1 MIWLTQEDR
10 KLLAE
15 MEAEISKAEMMANW
29 EAFMELTPIHS
40 GSEEEEE
47 AFLFLKAKLEEYGL
61 EPEMLRYDAYISDP
75 KYAKLE
81 ILKPIEMELKCTPYR
96 QVGTT
101 GPGGI
106 EGDVIYVAPEDIG
119 RADCRDKIV
128 LCEQQTAGDWMGLRD
143 GLLLRLQEMG
153 IKGLIVIEQDDYRP
167 DVVHQRA
174 DFSVSGNPTSDNI
187 DQVQTIPAIVHL
199 TNRDGGS
206 IRELVKRGGVRARV
220 TSVVETG
227 WKDVGL
233 LVTEIKGEVE
243 PDRFILVNA
252 HIDTPP
258 FSPGVVDNA
267 SGDIAVLELARIL
280 QMNRERLRRSVRI
293 AFWSAHEIGRYAGS
307 TYFNDHFWHD
317 LRYNCVASFNIDSPG
332 AKGANTFRAAPIS
345 EVLEAALDS
354 IKAATGIEV
363 ESLRWP
369 TRAGDGSFWGT
380 GIPHTGL
387 TSSRPPEDYDP
398 HVNYSGGGWWWH
410 TPHATMEHG
419 DVDVMEMDLKVELNY
434 IFKMANCPVIPLNY
448 TTYSDHMVGILKDY
462 QAKAEAIREQFNLDP
477 LIARAEEFQ
486 GLAKELE
493 DTVRSIP
500 KKGKSSE
507 PLRDELNQCLLWVSR
522 CVNPVAHSNAGPTEQ
537 MTMETFGATPFPR
550 ISEIADLGAIGEPE
564 KPEFQ
569 FLKVKLIRQRNLVE
583 DGFYRANELIKKTLE
598 RVKLLTI

>member
-1 MIWLTQEDR
+1 MIWLTEEDR
-10 KLLAE
+10 DLLKD
-15 MEAEISKAEMMANW
+15 MEAMISKEEMQANW

-47 AFLFLKAKLEEYGL
+47 TFRFLKAKLEEYGL

-81 ILKPIEMELKCTPYR
+81 ILQPLEMELKCTPYR
-96 QVGTT
+96 QVGST
-101 GPGGI
+101 GPEGI
-106 EGDVIYVAPEDIG
+106 EGEVIYIAPEDLG
-119 RADCRDKIV
+119 RAACRDKIV
-128 LCEQQTAGDWMGLRD
+128 LCEQQTTGDWMGLRA

-153 IKGLIVIEQDDYRP
+153 IKGLIVIEQDSYKP

-187 DQVQTIPAIVHL
+187 DEVQTIPAIVHL
-199 TNRDGGS
+199 TNRDGDS
-206 IRELVKRGGVRARV
+206 IRGLVKQGGVRARV

-233 LVTEIKGEVE
+233 LVAEIRGEVE
-243 PDRFILVNA
+243 PERFILVNA
-252 HIDTPP
+252 HVDTPP

-267 SGDIAVLELARIL
+267 SGDVAVLELARIL
-280 QMNRERLRRSVRI
+280 QMNRERLRRSVRF

-317 LRYNCVASFNIDSPG
+317 LRYNCVASYNIDSPG

-354 IKAATGIEV
+354 IKSATGIDV

-380 GIPHTGL
+380 GVPHTSL

-410 TPHATMEHG
+410 TPHASMEHG
-419 DVDVMEMDLKVELNY
+419 DIEVLEMDVRVELNY
-434 IFKMANCPVIPLNY
+434 IFKMINCPVLPLNF
-448 TTYSDHMVGILKDY
+448 TTYSEHILKILKEY
-462 QAKAEAIREQFNLDP
+462 QTTADDVRDQFNLDP
-477 LIARAEEFQ
+477 VLTRAEEFRD
-486 GLAKELE
+486 LARELE
-493 DTVRSIP
+493 DMVKSIP
-500 KKGKSSE
+500 KKGNPSE
-507 PLRDELNQCLLWVSR
+507 PLRQELNHCLLWVSR
-522 CVNPVAHSNAGPTEQ
+522 HINTVAHSDAGPTEQ
-537 MTMETFGATPFPR
+537 VSMETFGATPFPR
-550 ISEIADLGAIGEPE
+550 IVEITRLAGMDPE
-564 KPEFQ
+564 TPEFG
-569 FLKVKLIRQRNLVE
+569 FLRTKLIRQRNAVE
-583 DGFYRANELIKKTLE
+583 DGFYQANELIRGTLE
-598 RVKLLTI
+598 RLRLLTI

>member
-1 MIWLTQEDR
+1 MIWLTEEDR
-10 KLLAE
+10 DLLKD
-15 MEAEISKAEMMANW
+15 MEAMISKEEMQANW
-29 EAFMELTPIHS
+29 EAFMEFTPIHS

-47 AFLFLKAKLEEYGL
+47 AFLLLNAKLEEYGL

-81 ILKPIEMELKCTPYR
+81 ILQPLEIELKCTPYR
-96 QVGTT
+96 QVGST
-101 GPGGI
+101 GPEGI
-106 EGDVIYVAPEDIG
+106 EGEVIYIAPEDIG
-119 RADCRDKIV
+119 RATCRDKIV
-128 LCEQQTAGDWMGLRD
+128 LCEQQTTGDWMGLRA
-143 GLLLRLQEMG
+143 GLLLRLQERG
-153 IKGLIVIEQDDYRP
+153 IKGLIVIEQDSYKP

-199 TNRDGGS
+199 TNRDGDS

-233 LVTEIKGEVE
+233 LVAEIRGEVE
-243 PDRFILVNA
+243 PERFILVNA
-252 HIDTPP
+252 HVDTPP

-267 SGDIAVLELARIL
+267 SGDVAVLELARIL

-317 LRYNCVASFNIDSPG
+317 LRYNCVASYNIDSPG

-354 IKAATGIEV
+354 IRSATGIEV

-380 GIPHTGL
+380 GVPHTSL

-410 TPHATMEHG
+410 TSSATMEHG
-419 DVDVMEMDLKVELNY
+419 DIDVLEMDVRVELNY
-434 IFKMANCPVIPLNY
+434 IFKMVNCPVLPLNF
-448 TTYSDHMVGILKDY
+448 TTYSEHILKILGDY
-462 QAKAEAIREQFNLDP
+462 QAKADGVRDQFNLDP
-477 LIARAEEFQ
+477 VLARAEEFRD
-486 GLAKELE
+486 LARELE
-493 DTVRSIP
+493 DTVKSIP
-500 KKGKSSE
+500 KKGNPSE
-507 PLRDELNQCLLWVSR
+507 PLRQELNHCLLWVSR
-522 CVNPVAHSNAGPTEQ
+522 HINTAAHSDAGPTEQ
-537 MTMETFGATPFPR
+537 VSMETFGATPFPR
-550 ISEIADLGAIGEPE
+550 IAEITGLAGMDPE
-564 KPEFQ
+564 TPEFG
-569 FLKVKLIRQRNLVE
+569 FLRTKLIRQRNAVE
-583 DGFYRANELIKKTLE
+583 DGFYQANALIKGTLE
-598 RVKLLTI
+598 RLRLLTI

>member
-1 MIWLTQEDR
+1 MIWLTEEDR
-10 KLLAE
+10 ELLKD
-15 MEAEISKAEMMANW
+15 MEAMISKEEMQANW

-47 AFLFLKAKLEEYGL
+47 AFRFLKAKLEEYGL

-81 ILKPIEMELKCTPYR
+81 ILQPLEMELKCTPYR

-101 GPGGI
+101 GPEGI
-106 EGDVIYVAPEDIG
+106 EGEVIYIAPEDLG
-119 RADCRDKIV
+119 RAACKDKIV
-128 LCEQQTAGDWMGLRD
+128 LCEQQTTGDWMGLRA
-143 GLLLRLQEMG
+143 GLLLRLQERG
-153 IKGLIVIEQDDYRP
+153 IKGLIVIEQDSYKP

-187 DQVQTIPAIVHL
+187 AKVQTIPAIVHL
-199 TNRDGGS
+199 TNRDGDS
-206 IRELVKRGGVRARV
+206 IRGLVKQGGVRARV

-227 WKDVGL
+227 WRDVGL
-233 LVTEIKGEVE
+233 LVAEIRGEVE
-243 PDRFILVNA
+243 PERFILVNA
-252 HIDTPP
+252 HVDTPP

-267 SGDIAVLELARIL
+267 SGDVAVLELARIL

-317 LRYNCVASFNIDSPG
+317 LRYNCVASYNIDSPG

-354 IKAATGIEV
+354 IKSATGIDV

-380 GIPHTGL
+380 GVPHTSL

-410 TPHATMEHG
+410 TPHASMEHG
-419 DVDVMEMDLKVELNY
+419 DIEVLKMDVRVELNY
-434 IFKMANCPVIPLNY
+434 IFKMINCPVLPLNFS
-448 TTYSDHMVGILKDY
+448 TYSEHILKILKEY
-462 QAKAEAIREQFNLDP
+462 QTKADGVRDQFNLDP
-477 LIARAEEFQ
+477 VLARAEEFRD
-486 GLAKELE
+486 LARELE
-493 DTVRSIP
+493 DMVKSIP
-500 KKGKSSE
+500 KKGNPSE
-507 PLRDELNQCLLWVSR
+507 PLRQELNHCLLWVSR
-522 CVNPVAHSNAGPTEQ
+522 HINTVAHSDAGPTEQ
-537 MTMETFGATPFPR
+537 VSMETFGATPFPR
-550 ISEIADLGAIGEPE
+550 IAEITRLAGMDPE
-564 KPEFQ
+564 TPEFG
-569 FLKVKLIRQRNLVE
+569 FLRTKLIRQRNAVE
-583 DGFYRANELIKKTLE
+583 DGFYQASELIRGTLE
-598 RVKLLTI
+598 RLRLLTI

>member
-1 MIWLTQEDR
+1 MIWLTEEDR
-10 KLLAE
+10 ELLKD
-15 MEAEISKAEMMANW
+15 MEAMISKEEMQANW

-47 AFLFLKAKLEEYGL
+47 AFLLLKAKLEEYGL

-81 ILKPIEMELKCTPYR
+81 ILQPLEMELKCTPYR

-101 GPGGI
+101 GPEGI
-106 EGDVIYVAPEDIG
+106 EGEVIYIGPEDIG
-119 RADCRDKIV
+119 RAACRDKIV
-128 LCEQQTAGDWMGLRD
+128 LCEQQTAGDWMGLRA
-143 GLLLRLQEMG
+143 GLLLRLQGMG
-153 IKGLIVIEQDDYRP
+153 IRGLIVIEQDSYKP

-174 DFSVSGNPTSDNI
+174 DFSVSGIPTNDNI
-187 DQVQTIPAIVHL
+187 AKVQTIPAIVHL
-199 TNRDGGS
+199 TNRDGDS
-206 IRELVKRGGVRARV
+206 IRGLVKQGGVRARV

-233 LVTEIKGEVE
+233 LVAEIRGEVE
-243 PDRFILVNA
+243 PERFILVNA
-252 HIDTPP
+252 HVDTPP

-267 SGDIAVLELARIL
+267 SGNVAVLELARIL

-317 LRYNCVASFNIDSPG
+317 LRYNCIASYNIDSPG

-354 IKAATGIEV
+354 IRSATGIEV

-380 GIPHTGL
+380 GVPHTSL

-410 TPHATMEHG
+410 TPHASMEHG
-419 DVDVMEMDLKVELNY
+419 DIDVLEMDVRVELNY
-434 IFKMANCPVIPLNY
+434 IFKMTNCPVLPLNFA
-448 TTYSDHMVGILKDY
+448 TYSKHILRILGDY
-462 QAKAEAIREQFNLDP
+462 QAKADGVRDQFNLDP
-477 LIARAEEFQ
+477 VLARAEEFRD
-486 GLAKELE
+486 LARELE
-493 DTVRSIP
+493 DMVKSIP
-500 KKGKSSE
+500 KKGNPSE
-507 PLRDELNQCLLWVSR
+507 PLRQELNHCLLWVSR
-522 CVNPVAHSNAGPTEQ
+522 HINTVAHSDAGPTEQ
-537 MTMETFGATPFPR
+537 VSMGTFGATPFPR
-550 ISEIADLGAIGEPE
+550 IAEITGLAGMDPE
-564 KPEFQ
+564 TPEFG
-569 FLKVKLIRQRNLVE
+569 FLRTKLIRQRNAVE
-583 DGFYRANELIKKTLE
+583 DGFYQANALIKGTLE
-598 RVKLLTI
+598 RLRLLTI

>member
-1 MIWLTQEDR
+1 MIWLTEEDR
-10 KLLAE
+10 DLLKD
-15 MEAEISKAEMMANW
+15 MEAMISKEEMQANW

-47 AFLFLKAKLEEYGL
+47 AFRLLKAKLEEYGL

-81 ILKPIEMELKCTPYR
+81 ILQPLEMELKCTPYR

-101 GPGGI
+101 GPEGI
-106 EGDVIYVAPEDIG
+106 EGEVIYIAPEDLG
-119 RADCRDKIV
+119 RAACRDKIV
-128 LCEQQTAGDWMGLRD
+128 LCEQQTTGDWMGLRA

-153 IKGLIVIEQDDYRP
+153 IKGLIVIEQDSYKP

-187 DQVQTIPAIVHL
+187 DEVQTIPAIVHL
-199 TNRDGGS
+199 TNRDGDS
-206 IRELVKRGGVRARV
+206 IRGLVKQGGVRARV

-233 LVTEIKGEVE
+233 LVAEIRGEVE
-243 PDRFILVNA
+243 PERFILVNA
-252 HIDTPP
+252 HVDTPP

-267 SGDIAVLELARIL
+267 SGDVAVLELARIL

-317 LRYNCVASFNIDSPG
+317 LRYNCVASYNIDSPG

-354 IKAATGIEV
+354 IKSATGIEV

-380 GIPHTGL
+380 GVPHTSL

-410 TPHATMEHG
+410 TPHASMEHG
-419 DVDVMEMDLKVELNY
+419 DIEVLEMDVRVELNY
-434 IFKMANCPVIPLNY
+434 IFKMVNCPVLPLNFV
-448 TTYSDHMVGILKDY
+448 TYSEHILKILEDY
-462 QAKAEAIREQFNLDP
+462 QTKADGVRDQFNLDP
-477 LIARAEEFQ
+477 VLTRAEEFRD
-486 GLAKELE
+486 LARELE
-493 DTVRSIP
+493 DMVKSIP
-500 KKGKSSE
+500 KKGNPSE
-507 PLRDELNQCLLWVSR
+507 PLRQELNHCLLWVSR
-522 CVNPVAHSNAGPTEQ
+522 HINTVAHSDAGPTEQ
-537 MTMETFGATPFPR
+537 VSMETFGATPFPR
-550 ISEIADLGAIGEPE
+550 IAEITRLAGMDPE
-564 KPEFQ
+564 TPEFG
-569 FLKVKLIRQRNLVE
+569 FLRTKLIRQRNAVE
-583 DGFYRANELIKKTLE
+583 DGFYQANELIRGTLE
-598 RVKLLTI
+598 RLRLLTI

>member
-1 MIWLTQEDR
+1 MIWLTEEDR
-10 KLLAE
+10 ELLKD
-15 MEAEISKAEMMANW
+15 MEAMISKEEMQANW

-47 AFLFLKAKLEEYGL
+47 AFQFLKAKLEEYGL

-81 ILKPIEMELKCTPYR
+81 ILQPLEMELKCTPYR

-101 GPGGI
+101 GPEGI
-106 EGDVIYVAPEDIG
+106 EGEVIYIAPEDLG
-119 RADCRDKIV
+119 RAACRDKIV
-128 LCEQQTAGDWMGLRD
+128 LCEQQTTGDWMGLRA

-153 IKGLIVIEQDDYRP
+153 IKGLIVIEQDSYKP

-187 DQVQTIPAIVHL
+187 TKIQTIPAIVHL
-199 TNRDGGS
+199 TNRDGDS
-206 IRELVKRGGVRARV
+206 IRGLVKQGGVRARV

-233 LVTEIKGEVE
+233 LVAEIRGEVE
-243 PDRFILVNA
+243 PERFILVNA
-252 HIDTPP
+252 HVDTPP

-267 SGDIAVLELARIL
+267 SGDVAVLELARIL

-317 LRYNCVASFNIDSPG
+317 LRYNCVASYNIDSPG
-332 AKGANTFRAAPIS
+332 ANGANTFRAAPIS

-354 IKAATGIEV
+354 IKSATGIDV

-380 GIPHTGL
+380 GVPHTSL

-410 TPHATMEHG
+410 TPHASMEHG
-419 DVDVMEMDLKVELNY
+419 DIEVLEMDVRVELNY
-434 IFKMANCPVIPLNY
+434 IFKMINCPVLPLNF
-448 TTYSDHMVGILKDY
+448 TTDSEHSLKILKEY
-462 QAKAEAIREQFNLDP
+462 QTKADGVRDQFNLAP
-477 LIARAEEFQ
+477 VLTRAEEFRD
-486 GLAKELE
+486 LARELE
-493 DTVRSIP
+493 DMVKSIP
-500 KKGKSSE
+500 KKGNPSE
-507 PLRDELNQCLLWVSR
+507 PLRQELNHCLLWVSR
-522 CVNPVAHSNAGPTEQ
+522 HINTVAHSDAGPTEQ
-537 MTMETFGATPFPR
+537 VSMETFGATPFPR
-550 ISEIADLGAIGEPE
+550 IVEITRLAGMDPE
-564 KPEFQ
+564 TPEFG
-569 FLKVKLIRQRNLVE
+569 FLRTKLIRQRNAVE
-583 DGFYRANELIKKTLE
+583 DGFYQANELIRGTLE
-598 RVKLLTI
+598 RLRILTI